1 MYGNVPDLDCL
12 LYKQPHIIKSMKPHN
27 DTIFQEPKA
36 AQAAAFMLYKANGRL
51 EVLKL
56 MKLMYLAE
64 RESFL
69 RFGEGLTGDALV
81 SMRMARYSP

>member
-1 MYGNVPDLDCL
+1 
-12 LYKQPHIIKSMKPHN
+12 MKPHN
-27 DTIFQEPKA
+27 APLFQEPKA
-36 AQAAAFMLYKANGRL
+36 AQAAAFMLYKANGKL

-64 RESFL
+64 RESFA

-81 SMRMARYSP
+81 SMPYGPVLSMTLDFINGGHDSVPNGWAT

>member
-12 LYKQPHIIKSMKPHN
+12 LYRKPHIIKSMKPHN

-36 AQAAAFMLYKANGRL
+36 AQATAFLLYKANGRL

-69 RFGEGLTGDALV
+69 RFGESD
-81 SMRMARYSP
+81 R

>member
-1 MYGNVPDLDCL
+1 
-12 LYKQPHIIKSMKPHN
+12 MKPHN

-36 AQAAAFMLYKANGRL
+36 AQAAAFLLYKANGRL

-64 RESFL
+64 RESFYAS
-69 RFGEGLTGDALV
+69 EKA
-81 SMRMARYSP
+81 